1 MDAGTAGGIVGSIVG
16 VLGGVVGT
24 YFGIRSTKRGRE
36 RQFAIRCA
44 ILVWIAVS
52 AFIAL
57 VMITPIPY
65 KWILW
70 TVYGIALPMG
80 ILWMNRTHARIR
92 AEEQGK

>member
-1 MDAGTAGGIVGSIVG
+1 MDAGTAGGIIGSIIG

-24 YFGIRSTKRGRE
+24 YFGISSTKRGRE

-44 ILVWIAVS
+44 ILVWIAGS

-70 TVYGIALPMG
+70 TVYGIALTVG
-80 ILWMNRTHARIR
+80 SVWINRTHARIR
-92 AEEQGK
+92 AEEEAK